1 MLPCHHQR
9 LVDPGICD
17 DLLDDEPVFK
27 IHRIYSNYNFVL
39 RGDLILPVSTV
50 KLKIQTELLRN
61 FQLIA
66 LCLHACLC
74 TRLISLCNN
83 NNIITIGKLISV
95 NVKKLDGLAGF
106 LMVYL
111 EYFNTVKQI
120 KDEIYLDKNMKVPP
134 SQQQLFLN
142 DQLLDDN
149 LTLSQCGMENGSQVA
164 VRGTLC
170 TLIIYHFKNLYL
182 FNR

>member
-1 MLPCHHQR
+1 M
-9 LVDPGICD
+9 
-17 DLLDDEPVFK
+17 
-27 IHRIYSNYNFVL
+27 
-39 RGDLILPVSTV
+39 
-50 KLKIQTELLRN
+50 
-61 FQLIA
+61 
-66 LCLHACLC
+66 
-74 TRLISLCNN
+74 
-83 NNIITIGKLISV
+83 

-106 LMVYL
+106 LTVYL
-111 EYFNTVKQI
+111 EYFDTVKRI

-170 TLIIYHFKNLYL
+170 TLIISFKKSIHI
-182 FNR
+182 